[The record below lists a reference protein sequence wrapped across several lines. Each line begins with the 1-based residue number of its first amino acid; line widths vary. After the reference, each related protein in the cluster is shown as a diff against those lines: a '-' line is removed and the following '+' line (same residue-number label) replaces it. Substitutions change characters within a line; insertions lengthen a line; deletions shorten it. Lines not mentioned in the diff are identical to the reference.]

1 MQISLDAIRQLF
13 CAFINQNKLGAMK
26 LKKFD
31 LPSHAASMNTF
42 EWAPLR
48 TNFRNQK
55 FEICLRSA
63 IFVFNFHVHWRIEH
77 ENYFLDLSMLFTWF
91 ADKTA
96 RFAQILVYVRAEKGF
111 N

>member
-1 MQISLDAIRQLF
+1 
-13 CAFINQNKLGAMK
+13 MK
-26 LKKFD
+26 LKKYD

-42 EWAPLR
+42 EWAPLPSAD
-48 TNFRNQK
+48 K
-55 FEICLRSA
+55 FSQSEILNLFVSA
-63 IFVFNFHVHWRIEH
+63 SFVSNLHVHCSLKH
-77 ENYFLDLSMLFTWF
+77 ENNFLDLSMLFTWF